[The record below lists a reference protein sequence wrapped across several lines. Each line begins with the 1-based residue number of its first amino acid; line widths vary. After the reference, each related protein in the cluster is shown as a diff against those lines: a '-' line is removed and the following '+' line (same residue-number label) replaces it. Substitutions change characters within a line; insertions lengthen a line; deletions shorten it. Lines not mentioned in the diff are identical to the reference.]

1 MCTSWFPATAVAP
14 RRTGAGALIVMMP
27 LIVLCGAPCTRAVAP
42 TTGVVV
48 DDDVEDPPDDELLE
62 HPAASAPTTTT
73 PTANA
78 TAPRGEQALRNRRSL
93 AHVAGRVARDPGLDI
108 LHVYSNYSPL
118 MDVFEALAD
127 PTRRR
132 VVQLLGARPHRAGEL
147 ADATGMSQPAMS
159 RHLKILLTSG
169 IVEDERVP
177 EDARVRMFKLQP
189 ESLVAV
195 QAFLD
200 QLQAEWRTQLRSFKR
215 HVERKSR

>member
-1 MCTSWFPATAVAP
+1 MSA
-14 RRTGAGALIVMMP
+14 AGASRCSRGPRASRRGNL
-27 LIVLCGAPCTRAVAP
+27 GTRTCADIESD
-42 TTGVVV
+42 G
-48 DDDVEDPPDDELLE
+48 
-62 HPAASAPTTTT
+62 
-73 PTANA
+73 TA
-78 TAPRGEQALRNRRSL
+78 
-93 AHVAGRVARDPGLDI
+93 LDI
-108 LHVYSNYSPL
+108 LHVINNYL
-118 MDVFEALAD
+118 QLVDVFEALAD

-177 EDARVRMFKLQP
+177 EDARIRMFKLQP

-215 HVERKSR
+215 HVERKPR